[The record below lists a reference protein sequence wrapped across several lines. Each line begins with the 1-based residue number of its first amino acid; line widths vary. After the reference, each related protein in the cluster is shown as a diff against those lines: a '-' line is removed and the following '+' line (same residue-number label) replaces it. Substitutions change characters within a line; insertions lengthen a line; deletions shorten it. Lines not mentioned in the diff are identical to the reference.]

1 MPAVGGEGGEG
12 ERYLVTTSWH
22 SWTRAARRGKGGP
35 APGTT
40 KGLYL
45 STVIEIYPTPL
56 PHRAPPSPSPLPTL
70 HPSDSTQPNPPPSS
84 AAPLAIP
91 STTLTF
97 HLLRLGDYSA
107 QERDATRIS
116 EEPKRR
122 LTWEG
127 LWNAA
132 VRRLGDE
139 VRRVEQ
145 NSTEGGEDKLMSLD

>member
-1 MPAVGGEGGEG
+1 
-12 ERYLVTTSWH
+12 
-22 SWTRAARRGKGGP
+22 
-35 APGTT
+35 
-40 KGLYL
+40 
-45 STVIEIYPTPL
+45 
-56 PHRAPPSPSPLPTL
+56 
-70 HPSDSTQPNPPPSS
+70 
-84 AAPLAIP
+84 
-91 STTLTF
+91 
-97 HLLRLGDYSA
+97 LGDYSA